1 MDKLFLSDDVL
12 DSELEEVLGGIKIRV
27 VTPNGIEIVIE
38 L

>member
-12 DSELEEVLGGIKIRV
+12 DSELDELLGGIKIKI

-38 L
+38 F